1 MSRRRQYLGAAVAV
15 ASDFPSL
22 AAGAV
27 IPPPSLVVDN
37 GEVVGVRFVFPVWP
51 CKKNN
56 AAYAH
61 GRRIGSSRVAK
72 HEAAIRA
79 HVARALPPGA
89 EPLFGSIDDCRVDLV
104 HRVRDDAVVV
114 TVSRV
119 GKPHRVGRKT
129 GRRRDVHNLIDTLC
143 DALQG
148 VLYAD
153 DRQLVHVSAER
164 VCD

>member
-27 IPPPSLVVDN
+27 IPPPQLVVRK
-37 GEVVGVRFVFPVWP
+37 GRVVAVRFVFPVWP

-56 AAYAH
+56 AAFAR

-79 HVARALPPGA
+79 HVERALPPGA
-89 EPLFGSIDDCRVDLV
+89 APLFGGVDDCRVELV
-104 HRVRDDAVVV
+104 HRVSDDAVVV

-119 GKPHRVGRKT
+119 GAPRRVGRKT

-148 VLYAD
+148 VLYGD

-164 VCD
+164 VCE

>member
-1 MSRRRQYLGAAVAV
+1 MSRRRQYLGAAVAG

-22 AAGAV
+22 ASGAV
-27 IPPPSLVVDN
+27 IPPPSLVVER

-56 AAYAH
+56 AAYAR

-72 HEAAIRA
+72 HEAAIAA
-79 HVARALPPGA
+79 HVARVLPPGA
-89 EPLFGSIDDCRVDLV
+89 APLFGALDDCRVDLV

-119 GKPHRVGRKT
+119 GEPQQVGRKT

-153 DRQLVHVSAER
+153 DRQLVHVCASR
-164 VCD
+164 VCE